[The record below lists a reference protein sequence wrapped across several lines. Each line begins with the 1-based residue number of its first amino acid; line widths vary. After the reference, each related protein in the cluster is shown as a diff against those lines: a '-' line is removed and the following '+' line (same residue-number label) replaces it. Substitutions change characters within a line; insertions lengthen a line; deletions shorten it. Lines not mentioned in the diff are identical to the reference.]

1 MRVQSEFMASVDAR
15 RGAARPALAV
25 RGYPAAGRAGTEGVL
40 RDARVPAGGG
50 AACRSIAGVGMTRP
64 AAPEREATMSS
75 LELGRVEQCL
85 RQLSVDLSSDAKDRS
100 LKSALDAIVSVLKA
114 QDREIET
121 LRDKI
126 KSNSG

>member
-1 MRVQSEFMASVDAR
+1 
-15 RGAARPALAV
+15 
-25 RGYPAAGRAGTEGVL
+25 
-40 RDARVPAGGG
+40 
-50 AACRSIAGVGMTRP
+50 MTRP